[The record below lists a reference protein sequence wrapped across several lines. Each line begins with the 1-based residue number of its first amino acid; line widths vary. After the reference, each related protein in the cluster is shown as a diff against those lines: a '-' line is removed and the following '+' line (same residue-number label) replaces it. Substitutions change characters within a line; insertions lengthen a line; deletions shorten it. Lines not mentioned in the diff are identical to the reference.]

1 LASKQIE
8 PQLASFLVR
17 WQDLA
22 RELTGGFELQ
32 ADDYTIET
40 VLAEGRRFMVPLYQR
55 KYQWADV
62 RLVPFWDDVEAKAAE
77 VLGGD
82 SRFQHYMGALILA
95 PLGEGS
101 QIGVT
106 PKVQVVDGQ
115 QRLTTFQLF
124 LAALREVARSHDCT
138 GIIEQVNGYL
148 FNQPRS
154 KDTDPLVR
162 FKLTPTPSDREIF
175 HDILDSEYLEVWAK
189 YQRYYW
195 GGGVPKNTPFRALR
209 AYDLFRKWVNEFA
222 LNGPND
228 SEPDTD
234 DEQVEAGDEVVTPEV
249 IEERLDA
256 LLSAVLSQMKLV
268 VITLGESDDAQVI
281 FETLNSKGEP
291 LLAMDL
297 VRNNI
302 FHRAEK
308 QSTATEE
315 LYKELWDP
323 FDAPWWR
330 EDAPNARPRRP
341 RIDHFLAHVLAA
353 ETGASIAMRE
363 LYAEYRAFA
372 VPKGRPRFPDVEDEL
387 KVLQRHSP
395 VYETLEGRK
404 GDNPTMS
411 WLGRKLATWQVTT
424 AYPVALQ
431 IAAANL
437 PEEEQDRIARL
448 IYSYIVRR
456 AICDLTNK
464 NLNKLFQA
472 VSQRFFEDGPSYENL
487 SDFFLTRSGES
498 SRFPGDDEFRRG
510 ILQKPVYQLAPGD
523 RNKDIL
529 WELELASRSK
539 FAEKVARPDGLWT
552 EHVLPVSWN
561 EDWPFVDGEFTPR
574 GHGHQKAQDR
584 DRLLHTL
591 GNLTLITST
600 LNISSGNKGFVQK
613 REKFDEHTSLFL
625 NKWFAKREA
634 WTEADILER
643 GEQMADKALVIWP
656 GLDEQ
661 LTKP

>member
-1 LASKQIE
+1 
-8 PQLASFLVR
+8 
-17 WQDLA
+17 
-22 RELTGGFELQ
+22 
-32 ADDYTIET
+32 
-40 VLAEGRRFMVPLYQR
+40 MVPLYQR
-55 KYQWADV
+55 KYQWADE

-77 VLGGD
+77 VLGGNN
-82 SRFQHYMGALILA
+82 RFQHYMGALILA

-106 PKVQVVDGQ
+106 PRVQVVDGQ

-124 LAALREVARSHDCT
+124 LAALREVARTHECAS
-138 GIIEQVNGYL
+138 IIDQVNGYL
-148 FNQPRS
+148 FNQPRP
-154 KDTDPLVR
+154 KDTDPLVK

-175 HDILDSEYLEVWAK
+175 HDIIDGDFPKVRAK
-189 YQRYYW
+189 YHRYYW
-195 GGGVPKNTPFRALR
+195 GGGVPKSTPFRALR
-209 AYDLFRKWVNEFA
+209 AYDLFRKWVSEFA
-222 LNGPND
+222 LNGPSD
-228 SEPDTD
+228 SEPDTE
-234 DEQVEAGDEVVTPEV
+234 DETVEAADNGAAPDV

-256 LLSAVLSQMKLV
+256 LLSAVLAQMKLV
-268 VITLGESDDAQVI
+268 VITLGEGDDAQVI
-281 FETLNSKGEP
+281 FETLNSKGQP

-308 QSTATEE
+308 QTTATDE

-353 ETGASIAMRE
+353 ETGQSIAMRE

-372 VPKGRPRFPDVEDEL
+372 VPKGKPRFPDIQDEL

-395 VYETLEGRK
+395 IYETLEGRLNE
-404 GDNPTMS
+404 NPTMA

-424 AYPVALQ
+424 AYPIALQ
-431 IAAANL
+431 IAAAEL
-437 PEEEQDRIARL
+437 PTDEQDRIARL
-448 IYSYIVRR
+448 VYSYIVRR
-456 AICDLTNK
+456 AVCELTNK

-472 VSQRFFEDGPSYENL
+472 VSQKFFEERPSYDSLRE
-487 SDFFLTRSGES
+487 FFVTRSGES
-498 SRFPGDDEFRRG
+498 SRFPGDEEFRRG

-539 FAEKVARPDGLWT
+539 FAEKIARPEGLWT
-552 EHVLPVSWN
+552 EHVLPVSWT
-561 EDWPFVDGEFTPR
+561 EDWPFADEEFAPR
-574 GHGHQKAQDR
+574 GQGHQKAEDR

-591 GNLTLITST
+591 GNLTLITGA
-600 LNISSGNKGFVQK
+600 LNISSGNKGFLQK

-625 NKWFAKREA
+625 NKWFAKRES
-634 WTEADILER
+634 WTDADIRER
-643 GEQMADKALVIWP
+643 GEHLAEKALVIWP
-656 GLDEQ
+656 GVDDGRSGS
-661 LTKP
+661 

>member
-1 LASKQIE
+1 
-8 PQLASFLVR
+8 
-17 WQDLA
+17 
-22 RELTGGFELQ
+22 
-32 ADDYTIET
+32 
-40 VLAEGRRFMVPLYQR
+40 MVPLYQR
-55 KYQWADV
+55 KYQWADE

-77 VLGGD
+77 VLGGNN
-82 SRFQHYMGALILA
+82 RFQHYMGALILA

-106 PKVQVVDGQ
+106 PRVQVVDGQ

-124 LAALREVARSHDCT
+124 LAALREVARTHEFA
-138 GIIEQVNGYL
+138 GIIDQANGYL

-175 HDILDSEYLEVWAK
+175 HDIIDIEYPKVRAK
-189 YQRYYW
+189 YQRFYW
-195 GGGVPKNTPFRALR
+195 GSGVPKNTPFRALR
-209 AYDLFRKWVNEFA
+209 AYDLFRKWISEFA
-222 LNGPND
+222 LNGPSD
-228 SEPDTD
+228 AEPDTE
-234 DEQVEAGDEVVTPEV
+234 DEAVEAADEGATPEV
-249 IEERLDA
+249 IEQRLDA
-256 LLSAVLSQMKLV
+256 LLSAVLAQMKLV
-268 VITLGESDDAQVI
+268 VITLGEGDDAQVI
-281 FETLNSKGEP
+281 FETLNSKGQP

-308 QSTATEE
+308 QTTATDE

-372 VPKGRPRFPDVEDEL
+372 VPKGRPRFPNVEDEL

-395 VYETLEGRK
+395 IYETLEGRANE
-404 GDNPTMS
+404 NPTMA

-424 AYPVALQ
+424 AYPIALQ
-431 IAAANL
+431 IAAAGL
-437 PEEEQDRIARL
+437 PDDEQDRIARL
-448 IYSYIVRR
+448 VYSYIVRR
-456 AICDLTNK
+456 AVCDLTNK

-472 VSQRFFEDGPSYENL
+472 VSQKFFEDGPSYDNL
-487 SDFFLTRSGES
+487 RDFFVTRSGES
-498 SRFPGDDEFRRG
+498 SRFPGDEEFRRG
-510 ILQKPVYQLAPGD
+510 ILQNPVYQLAPGD

-539 FAEKVARPDGLWT
+539 FAEKVARPGGLWT
-552 EHVLPVSWN
+552 EHVLPVSWT
-561 EDWPFVDGEFTPR
+561 EDWPFAEGEFTPR
-574 GHGHQKAQDR
+574 GQGHQKAEDR

-591 GNLTLITST
+591 GNLTLITGA
-600 LNISSGNKGFVQK
+600 LNISSGNKGFAQK

-625 NKWFAKREA
+625 NKWFAKRES
-634 WTEADILER
+634 WTEADMRER
-643 GEQMADKALVIWP
+643 GEYLAEKAITIWP
-656 GLDEQ
+656 GLEPQ
-661 LTKP
+661 